1 MKGLTMCEMKVLGS
15 IESEVSIVH
24 IFHIYQSMPNLFQ
37 ISYEIARSLLLF
49 RDVISTP
56 FKKHSN

>member
-1 MKGLTMCEMKVLGS
+1 MKGLKICEIKEL
-15 IESEVSIVH
+15 IESEISIVH

-37 ISYEIARSLLLF
+37 ISYEIARSLLFF

-56 FKKHSN
+56 FKKPSN

>member
-1 MKGLTMCEMKVLGS
+1 MKGLKMCEMK
-15 IESEVSIVH
+15 SEISIVD

-37 ISYEIARSLLLF
+37 ISYEIARSLLFF

-56 FKKHSN
+56 FKKLSN